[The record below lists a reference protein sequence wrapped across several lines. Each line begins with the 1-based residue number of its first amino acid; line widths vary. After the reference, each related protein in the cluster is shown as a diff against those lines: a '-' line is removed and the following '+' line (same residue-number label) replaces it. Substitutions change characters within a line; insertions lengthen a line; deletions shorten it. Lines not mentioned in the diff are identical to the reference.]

1 MPRQCS
7 RNSLNTWT
15 QNPQTWKLVAWK
27 DTLPSEDEQ
36 GWKRGLKNKN
46 EDRAEA
52 QNETGSQMCKPL
64 ILEHRRQKQADLW
77 EFAASL
83 VYVESPRAARD
94 AQ

>member
-7 RNSLNTWT
+7 INSLNTWT
-15 QNPQTWKLVAWK
+15 QNPQTWKLV
-27 DTLPSEDEQ
+27 TLLSEDEQ

-46 EDRAEA
+46 EDCTEA

-64 ILEHRRQKQADLW
+64 ILECRRQKQANLW